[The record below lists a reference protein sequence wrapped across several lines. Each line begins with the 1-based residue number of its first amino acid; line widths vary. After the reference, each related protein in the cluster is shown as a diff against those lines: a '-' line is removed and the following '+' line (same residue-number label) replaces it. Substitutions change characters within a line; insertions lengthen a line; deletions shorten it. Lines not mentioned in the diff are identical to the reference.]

1 MCDPYPPYGELKLQ
15 AIGVPVGFMAHS
27 VPGTPFALNVH
38 AHVCI
43 AGDLMNSRQ
52 PPASSEEP
60 ELSDERDIPTEG
72 DAPSAADPGGA
83 RVNDRHRSSQPQGE
97 KGPDPGGPESVAG
110 EEDPGAALDT
120 EPDSTTAPN
129 EGT

>member
-1 MCDPYPPYGELKLQ
+1 MVNSNSRQSAC
-15 AIGVPVGFMAHS
+15 PVALTAHS
-27 VPGTPFALNVH
+27 LAGTLFAYHVH
-38 AHVCI
+38 AHVCF

-52 PPASSEEP
+52 PPVSSEEP

-72 DAPSAADPGGA
+72 DAPSAVDPDGA
-83 RVNDRHRSSQPQGE
+83 RVNDRHRSRQPQEE
-97 KGPDPGGPESVAG
+97 KGPDPVGPESVAG